1 MPPFDM
7 TRKEDNIRGKQFIK
21 TTQIPYQSVGTD
33 PLYVQSLTGR
43 FVQTGALGPM
53 LFGGR
58 PVVPGAEFFAT
69 ATAAVLKK
77 GLADAQVSGEQLLA
91 YHDYRFYPKQNP
103 NDPNEPLRPYRPAS
117 LTSLK
122 AGPLLGIWATA
133 PFLHNGSVPN
143 LYELLSPP
151 EQRSSTF
158 WVGSTELDT
167 LKLGFV
173 VTERADLFKFDA
185 RLPGNHNSGHAY
197 PKRPYSHE
205 QRLDVIEF
213 LKDAQR
219 FPQNP

>member
-21 TTQIPYQSVGTD
+21 ITQIPYQSVGTD

-58 PVVPGAEFFAT
+58 TVVPGAEFFAT
-69 ATAAVLKK
+69 TTAAVLKK
-77 GLADAQVSGEQLLA
+77 GLADARIDGEQLLA
-91 YHDYRFYPKQNP
+91 YHDYRFHPKQDP

-122 AGPLLGIWATA
+122 AGPLLGIWATG

-143 LYELLSPP
+143 IYELLSPP

-158 WVGSTELDT
+158 WVGSSELDT
-167 LKLGFV
+167 RKLGFV
-173 VTERADLFKFDA
+173 STERADLFKFDA
-185 RLPGNHNSGHAY
+185 RLPGNRNSGHSY

-213 LKDAQR
+213 LKDPQR
-219 FPQNP
+219 F